1 VSDSSEDARAY
12 LQARLKLYSKLL
24 FWTFFTLLAFAFVLY
39 DVLELA
45 HPARQELVHGGGEV
59 GLALVAGT
67 WALLGRRRL
76 SIESLYAI
84 DLLYVIATGCT
95 FAAGAYFSPD
105 LRPAAY
111 AALIGQICVLFA
123 RAIVVPST
131 GRRTAIVSALSFV
144 PITAAA
150 IGLAFGPIDA
160 SPLAF
165 VGGDV
170 VLSAIVVLIATT
182 GSRVIY
188 GLRRQ
193 VTEAMQLGAY
203 TLERKIGEGGMGA
216 VYRAH
221 HVLLRRPTAIKLLPP
236 DRVGAEHVA
245 RFEREVQSMSKLTHP
260 NTVAVF
266 DYGRT
271 PDGVFYYAM
280 EYLDGIDLENLV
292 RRYGPQPPARVVR
305 LLGQVCRALQEAH
318 DSGIIHRDIKPANII
333 VCERGG
339 EPDVAKVVDYGLVK
353 EIDRESAQSAQVI
366 LGTPAYVA
374 PEAITEP
381 ERVGPPADLY
391 AVGAVAYFLL
401 TGKRVF
407 AGKTAIEVCLQ
418 HVTAEPVPP
427 SRIAEIPA
435 ELEALV
441 LSCLAKKPDA
451 RPASAAALADALA
464 HTPVPQAW
472 SETDA
477 RAWWRAHHV
486 DAAAMISGG
495 NGTTTLAIDLGQR
508 G

>member
-24 FWTFFTLLAFAFVLY
+24 FWVFFALLAFAFVMY
-39 DVLELA
+39 DVLQIA
-45 HPARQELVHGGGEV
+45 QPQRQELVHGGGEI

-67 WALLGRRRL
+67 WLVLGRRRL
-76 SIESLYAI
+76 SIESLYAL
-84 DLLYVIATGCT
+84 DLLYVAVTGCT

-105 LRPAAY
+105 LKPAAY

-150 IGLAFGPIDA
+150 IGLAYGPIDA

-165 VGGDV
+165 VGGDI
-170 VLSAIVVLIATT
+170 VLSAIVVLITTT

-203 TLERKIGEGGMGA
+203 TLECKIGEGGMGE

-280 EYLDGIDLENLV
+280 EYLDVMELGNLV

-305 LLGQVCRALQEAH
+305 LIGQVCRALQEAH
-318 DSGIIHRDIKPANII
+318 DRGMVHRDIKPGNII

-353 EIDRESAQSAQVI
+353 EIDREQSQSAQVI

-391 AVGAVAYFLL
+391 AVGAVAYYLV

-407 AGKTAIEVCLQ
+407 DGKTAIEVCLQ
-418 HVTAEPVPP
+418 HVTAVPVPP
-427 SRIAEIPA
+427 SRIADVPPG
-435 ELEALV
+435 LETLI
-441 LSCLAKKPDA
+441 LSCLAKKPDE
-451 RPASAAALADALA
+451 RPASAAALGDALA
-464 HTPVPQAW
+464 RTPVAQAW
-472 SETDA
+472 SEADA
-477 RAWWRAHHV
+477 RAWWRDHHV
-486 DAAAMISGG
+486 DPAAVAGG
-495 NGTTTLAIDLGQR
+495 NGTTTLAIDLGR
-508 G
+508 RA